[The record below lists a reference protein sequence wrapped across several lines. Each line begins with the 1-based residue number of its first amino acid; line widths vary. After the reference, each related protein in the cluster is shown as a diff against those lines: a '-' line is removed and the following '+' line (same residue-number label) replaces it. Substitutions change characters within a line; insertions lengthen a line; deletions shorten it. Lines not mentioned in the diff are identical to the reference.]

1 MTGTGHRDQ
10 YAYVLLFSILSHSL
24 LSQTLISS
32 GNTLTDTPKDVLPMD
47 NVFWA
52 SLNSVDT

>member
-1 MTGTGHRDQ
+1 MTGTGHRVQ

-32 GNTLTDTPKDVLPMD
+32 GNTLTDTPRN
-47 NVFWA
+47 NV
-52 SLNSVDT
+52 